1 MTMKKLFAAAALS
14 ALTWQAWAMG
24 ASEDPDERL
33 TKTFHV
39 ASMKTLEI
47 RGEIDFELVPSDGK
61 DVEIT
66 VETSRALFDQLNI
79 SNWWG
84 WGTIA
89 IESGLIGPRER
100 GGVNVKIAV
109 PSLDLLTISDHS
121 HGTGTWPGTNGKVVL
136 TDFSSLELNFTGQD
150 LRVEATWLSAA
161 TLKGTADSLQA
172 SMRYSSNLDAR
183 ELKALTREVE
193 TDKTSKNASS

>member
-1 MTMKKLFAAAALS
+1 VRKKLLFVAMALLALRAAAL
-14 ALTWQAWAMG
+14 G
-24 ASEDPDERL
+24 VSEDPDERL
-33 TKTFHV
+33 TKTFHTDT
-39 ASMKTLEI
+39 MRTLEV

-61 DVEIT
+61 DVVIT

-100 GGVNVKIAV
+100 GGVNVKIAI
-109 PSLDLLTISDHS
+109 PSLELLTIVDHS
-121 HGTGTWPGTNGKVVL
+121 HGTGTWPGTKGRIVL

-150 LRVEATWLSAA
+150 LNLEATWQSAA
-161 TLKGTADSLQA
+161 TLKGTADNLRVSL
-172 SMRYSSNLDAR
+172 RYSSNLDAGGFQ
-183 ELKALTREVE
+183 AAAPVIE
-193 TDKTSKNASS
+193 TDKTSKGVPPR